1 MSKRMFLHEYMSLI
15 YKAPQDAKMETIA
28 ELCKNK
34 RLAEFFDL
42 TYNKNYHWEFDKKY
56 KPTLRNVRDNGGDIM
71 GWYEVVKIARR
82 QLIKSTSQSSN
93 FTKRLDRILE
103 TCNHKDIPI
112 LLCSLNNRSIKYINT
127 KDVYKYFPEYNEKED
142 EE

>member
-1 MSKRMFLHEYMSLI
+1 MFLNEYMSLI
-15 YKAPQDAKMETIA
+15 YKAPQDAKMETIK

-34 RLAEFFDL
+34 HLAEFFDV
-42 TYNKNYHWEFDKKY
+42 TYNKNYHWEFNKKY
-56 KPTLRNVRDNGGDIM
+56 KPVLRKVRENGGDIM
-71 GWYEVVKIARR
+71 GWYEVVK
-82 QLIKSTSQSSN
+82 LIKRLLIKPTSQSPN
-93 FTKRLDRILE
+93 FIKRLDRILE
-103 TCNHKDIPI
+103 TCNPKDIPI

>member
-1 MSKRMFLHEYMSLI
+1 MSKRLFLHEYMSII
-15 YKAPQDAKMETIA
+15 YKAPQDAKMEAIA

-42 TYNKNYHWEFDKKY
+42 TYNKNYEWEFDKKY
-56 KPTLRNVRDNGGDIM
+56 KPAIRKVRENGGDVM
-71 GWYEVVKIARR
+71 GWYEAVKLAKRL
-82 QLIKSTSQSSN
+82 LIKSTAQSPN

-103 TCNHKDIPI
+103 TCNPKDIPI
-112 LLCSLNNRSIKYINT
+112 ILCSLNNRSIKYINT
-127 KDVYKYFPEYNEKED
+127 KDVYKYFPEYNKSND

>member
-1 MSKRMFLHEYMSLI
+1 MSKRKFLFEYMSDI

-34 RLAEFFDL
+34 RLADFFDI
-42 TYNKNYHWEFDKKY
+42 TYNKNYRWEFDHKY
-56 KPTLRNVRDNGGDIM
+56 KPTLRKVRENGGDVM
-71 GWYEVVKIARR
+71 GWYEVVKLIKR
-82 QLIKSTSQSSN
+82 QLVKTTSQSPN

-103 TCNHKDIPI
+103 TCNPKDIII
-112 LLCSLNNRSIKYINT
+112 LLCSIKNRSIKYINT
-127 KDVYKYFPEYNEKED
+127 KDVYQYFTEYNKN